1 MEQRSIGGFK
11 VSVLGLGTGRLA
23 SLGAGGS
30 LRDAARLLDTAA
42 DLGITFIDTADTYG
56 STQAERWLGELMH
69 SRGQR
74 FVVATKCGLPT
85 VDLPWPLRALNQP
98 MKKVIQRTGRK
109 HYLDP
114 AHVRRSIESSLKR
127 LRRERLELYFIHEP
141 PAGVEKLDELFSTLD
156 DARTAGKIGSYGVC
170 TPDAQIIRAVVDADR
185 CEIVQTAI
193 DPLVTDGLRSAL
205 KSVSEPG
212 RVEVVANHVL
222 GHLRPH
228 SPVAGEAAGAQ
239 MAGAETI
246 GAETAGAAMTHPAV
260 LLDRRLD
267 ALSAERGISRA
278 HLLIRHAA
286 ALGNVRVVLTGT
298 GDPAHLADNA
308 AALALPTGEE
318 DLLT

>member
-1 MEQRSIGGFK
+1 LEQRSIGGFK

-23 SLGAGGS
+23 SMGAGGS

-42 DLGITFIDTADTYG
+42 DLGISFVDTADTYG

-69 SRGQR
+69 KRGEQ
-74 FVVATKCGLPT
+74 FVVATKCGLAT
-85 VDLPWPLRALNQP
+85 ADLPGPLRALNQP
-98 MKKVIQRTGRK
+98 MKKVLQRAGRQ

-114 AHVRRSIESSLKR
+114 AHVRRSIDASLRR
-127 LRRERLELYFIHEP
+127 LRRERLELYFVHEP
-141 PAGVEKLDELFSTLD
+141 PAGVEQLDELFSTLD
-156 DARTAGKIGSYGVC
+156 DARTAGKIGTYGVC
-170 TPDAQIIRAVVDADR
+170 TPDPQIIRAVVDAGR
-185 CEIVQTAI
+185 CEVVQTAV
-193 DPLVTDGLRSAL
+193 DPLTTDQLRSAL
-205 KSVSEPG
+205 ESVSEPG

-228 SPVAGEAAGAQ
+228 TAAPGEPASAVG
-239 MAGAETI
+239 
-246 GAETAGAAMTHPAV
+246 GAAVSSAV

-267 ALSAERGISRA
+267 ARSAEREMSRA

-298 GDPAHLADNA
+298 GNPAHLADNA
-308 AALALPTGEE
+308 AALALPTTEE

>member
-30 LRDAARLLDTAA
+30 LRDAARLLDAAA
-42 DLGITFIDTADTYG
+42 DLGVSFIDTADTYG
-56 STQAERWLGELMH
+56 STQAERWLGELTGP
-69 SRGQR
+69 RGDR

-85 VDLPWPLRALNQP
+85 VDLPRPLRALNQP
-98 MKKVIQRTGRK
+98 MKKVLQRAGKR

-114 AHVRRSIESSLKR
+114 AHVRRSIDASLRR
-127 LRRERLELYFIHEP
+127 LRRERVELYFVHEP
-141 PAGVEKLDELFSTLD
+141 PAGVERLDELFSTLD
-156 DARTAGKIGSYGVC
+156 DARRAGKIGCYGVC
-170 TPDAQIIRAVVDADR
+170 TPDPQIIRAVVAAGR

-193 DPLVTDGLRSAL
+193 DPLATAGFRTAL
-205 KSVSEPG
+205 ETLGDPG

-222 GHLRPH
+222 GHRLAHDPA
-228 SPVAGEAAGAQ
+228 AGEAPP
-239 MAGAETI
+239 
-246 GAETAGAAMTHPAV
+246 AAV
-260 LLDRRLD
+260 QLDRRLD
-267 ALSAERGISRA
+267 ALSAERGMSRA

-298 GDPAHLADNA
+298 GNPAHLADNA
-308 AALALPTGEE
+308 AALALPTTEE